1 MALDE
6 PKTDDLVVERGVYNV
21 VLDPQIIGMIRE
33 KGGLDIDYVEEEYR
47 KGYMVK
53 LKETGAGCDTGGC
66 SC

>member
-6 PKTDDLVVERGVYNV
+6 PKAEDLIVERGVYSV
-21 VLDPQIIGMIRE
+21 VFDPQIIGMIRE
-33 KGGLDIDYVEEEYR
+33 RGGLDIDYVDEAYR

-53 LKETGAGCDTGGC
+53 LKDHGAGCDTGGC